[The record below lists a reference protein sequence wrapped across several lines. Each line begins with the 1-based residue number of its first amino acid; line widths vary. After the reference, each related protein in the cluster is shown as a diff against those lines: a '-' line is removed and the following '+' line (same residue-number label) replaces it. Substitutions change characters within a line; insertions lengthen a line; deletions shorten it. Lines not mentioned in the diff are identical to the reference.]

1 MDPFAV
7 QAATNLIITFAKS
20 MKMLISFQQKQVW
33 YNDISLLFISH
44 KDDDF
49 RYSFVDYV
57 SSSNYPFTYP
67 NINDEVT
74 LITNLRS
81 YKAFLGI

>member
-7 QAATNLIITFAKS
+7 QAATNLIITFVKS
-20 MKMLISFQQKQVW
+20 TKMLISVQQEQVW
-33 YNDISLLFISH
+33 YNDFFPSFICH

-67 NINDEVT
+67 NTNEEVILT
-74 LITNLRS
+74 SNLRS
-81 YKAFLGI
+81 Y